1 MAPEEYPGEY
11 YSAPCT
17 SPLYQGGRG
26 QPSEC
31 STLQTITFAEGS
43 VLESIGQYAFAT
55 TGVTSV
61 DFPASLKTIG
71 GFSYCRSLETITF
84 AENIENI
91 GNYAFAGTGITS
103 LDFPASLKT
112 IGQQAFACTYC
123 TTLATITFAE
133 GSVLESI
140 GNWTFFGS
148 GVTSLDF
155 PASLKTIGQHALY
168 APCTRRGQH
177 AVYAPI
183 RQELVSK
190 ALAFRTLQEQRW
202 EQESVAAD
210 DTFALGR
217 EANDVT
223 RSKTDERLKSPL
235 AAEGFGNV
243 ELAFDATLTELR
255 NEIVALIEALSAR
268 SPTPEPFAAW
278 RQSNAPEGA
287 CPLEGQWM
295 LLFTTGADATFRKTD
310 KQGQATTFTQI
321 SAKRGHIV
329 NCVDFS
335 SETAKLQGFRVVV
348 AGFPLSAD
356 EVQLKFR
363 RVKLL
368 RRSHWLKTVV
378 IPLPPSRLL
387 RALSRW
393 ASRGKGQLS
402 RRGAGFKV
410 LYLDATMRMHLT
422 FDGQY
427 FVQMRPEA
435 FEAAIA
441 AQAS

>member
-1 MAPEEYPGEY
+1 MQLAGCGPWTKFRRRRETVGLLDCRILSVENFRMVANLVAACLSVSFVRPAGRPALIAHRAEATRKRNGHLSMLSDPG
-11 YSAPCT
+11 P
-17 SPLYQGGRG
+17 
-26 QPSEC
+26 
-31 STLQTITFAEGS
+31 
-43 VLESIGQYAFAT
+43 T
-55 TGVTSV
+55 T
-61 DFPASLKTIG
+61 AQL
-71 GFSYCRSLETITF
+71 
-84 AENIENI
+84 
-91 GNYAFAGTGITS
+91 
-103 LDFPASLKT
+103 
-112 IGQQAFACTYC
+112 
-123 TTLATITFAE
+123 
-133 GSVLESI
+133 
-140 GNWTFFGS
+140 
-148 GVTSLDF
+148 
-155 PASLKTIGQHALY
+155 
-168 APCTRRGQH
+168 
-177 AVYAPI
+177 

>member
-1 MAPEEYPGEY
+1 
-11 YSAPCT
+11 
-17 SPLYQGGRG
+17 LYQGGRG

-31 STLQTITFAEGS
+31 STLQTITFAEGSVLESIGQYAFATTGVTSVDFPASLKTIGNYTFYGSALETITFAEGS

-91 GNYAFAGTGITS
+91 GNYAFAGTGI
-103 LDFPASLKT
+103 
-112 IGQQAFACTYC
+112 
-123 TTLATITFAE
+123 
-133 GSVLESI
+133 
-140 GNWTFFGS
+140 
-148 GVTSLDF
+148 TSLDF